1 MKAGVLVFPG
11 SNCDEDT
18 IHALKVTTGCS
29 VDRLWH
35 AQEFSDSYDLLVL
48 PGGFSYGDYLR
59 TGAIAAHAPAMQS
72 VRRAAAQGRLVLG
85 ICNGFQIL
93 VETGLLPGA
102 LLVNKDVRFHSHDVY
117 LKVENN
123 QLAFTLG
130 YRAGQVVQMPIAHG
144 MGNYFADEATLAKL
158 SSSGRIVFRYC
169 DASGAV
175 TEKANPNGACH
186 SIAGI
191 ANAEGNVLGL
201 MPHPER
207 NAELVLGTAEG
218 ALLFTSIKEWLERQ
232 PSLARPESPRAQA
245 VDRP

>member
-18 IHALKVTTGCS
+18 VHALEVTTGCS

-35 AQEFSDSYDLLVL
+35 ANEFSESYDLLVL

-72 VRRAAAQGRLVLG
+72 VRRAAEQGRLVLG

-102 LLVNKDVRFHSHDVY
+102 LLVNKDVRFHSHDVF
-117 LKVENN
+117 LRVENN
-123 QLAFTLG
+123 QLAFTG
-130 YRAGQVVQMPIAHG
+130 RYRAGQVVQMPIAHG
-144 MGNYFADEATLAKL
+144 MGNYFADDAALDRLEAT
-158 SSSGRIVFRYC
+158 GRVVFRYC
-169 DASGAV
+169 DANGAV
-175 TEKANPNGACH
+175 TAAANPNGACRG
-186 SIAGI
+186 IAGI
-191 ANAEGNVLGL
+191 ANDAGNVLGL

-218 ALLFTSIKEWLERQ
+218 ALLFHSIREWLERQ
-232 PSLARPESPRAQA
+232 PAPAVAARSVEA